1 MDIDTYSTFELAY
14 CVRMASADPVR
25 APNDTLIALRIDKGL
40 SQQELAEELNRL
52 ATTSFDQNVT
62 LTKKS
67 VYRWESGAT
76 AYPKPLY
83 LRLLATFFGVDIAD
97 LGFRRP
103 LHERE
108 SARRTEDSASAS
120 PMPAVDRQ
128 VSSDQQLWLA
138 TRTALGSTRRTLALT
153 AEDLYPD
160 CRLPGLEH
168 TGVIARTDW
177 IPAEPIP
184 LSAVTLTLDS
194 SAHAPAIT
202 GGEPEAASA
211 RPLVSPT
218 RRYRRYHDA
227 IRELAAPR
235 LFENRLCFRLIGL
248 DWSARTI
255 WMNFGHMGF
264 FDSMDTN
271 EALAHETALHH
282 LAHDHNGRLVT
293 TRASWR
299 NLAFRKLI
307 ADPFDL
313 QRRPLM
319 GAIGTLL
326 IRGGE
331 SPRIVLHERDGGRVA
346 GGGGMTHLVPAG
358 IFQPSSVLPAAVTED
373 FSLWRNIQRELAEEL
388 LGHDE
393 YDGSGHP
400 IAYNELEPF
409 VTLDRAYTRGDVQV
423 WCLGLTLDALTLCGD
438 ILTVAVIEPTLYD
451 ELFADAVSSNSEGTV
466 STRVLPFEE
475 NTLRDLRK
483 NGDLSPGAAAALHL
497 AWLHRAIL
505 VPR

>member
-1 MDIDTYSTFELAY
+1 MDIDAYRTFAVSY
-14 CVRMASADPVR
+14 CVRMAGADRDR
-25 APNDTLIALRIDKGL
+25 ASNDTLIALRIDRGL

-52 ATTSFDQNVT
+52 ATTSFHQHVT

-76 AYPKPLY
+76 AHPKPLY

-108 SARRTEDSASAS
+108 HARHTDDTS
-120 PMPAVDRQ
+120 PTSRPSAVDRQ
-128 VSSDQQLWLA
+128 VFDDQQLWLT
-138 TRTALGSTRRTLALT
+138 TRAALSSTRRALALT

-168 TGVIARTDW
+168 TGVIAHPAW
-177 IPAEPIP
+177 IPAAPVP
-184 LSAVTLTLDS
+184 LGAVTLALDS
-194 SAHAPAIT
+194 NVATAAIT
-202 GGEPEAASA
+202 GGEPEAAGA
-211 RPLVSPT
+211 RPLASPAQ
-218 RRYRRYHDA
+218 RYRRYHDA
-227 IRELAAPR
+227 IRELAPPR
-235 LFENRLCFRLIGL
+235 LLENRLCFRLTGL

-255 WMNFGHMGF
+255 CMNFGHMGF

-282 LAHDHNGRLVT
+282 LAHDHNGQLVT
-293 TRASWR
+293 TRTSWR
-299 NLAFRKLI
+299 NLAFRRLI

-331 SPRIVLHERDGGRVA
+331 SPRIVLHERDGDRVA

-400 IAYNELEPF
+400 IAYSNLEPF
-409 VTLDRAYTRGDVQV
+409 VTLDRAYARGDVQV

-438 ILTVAVIEPTLYD
+438 ILTAAVIEPTLYD
-451 ELFADAVSSNSEGTV
+451 ELFADVVSSNSEGTV

-475 NTLRDLRK
+475 NTLRDLRQ
-483 NGDLSPGAAAALHL
+483 NGTLSPGAAAALHL
-497 AWLHRAIL
+497 AWIHRAIL